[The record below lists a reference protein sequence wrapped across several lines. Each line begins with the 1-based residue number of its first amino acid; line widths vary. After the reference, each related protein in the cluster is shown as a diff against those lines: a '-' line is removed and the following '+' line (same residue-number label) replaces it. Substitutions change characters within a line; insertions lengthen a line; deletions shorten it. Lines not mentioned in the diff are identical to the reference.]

1 MSAPDESEAEF
12 ETVTVEVKWRS
23 SFRLRVPVGM
33 RTPPALDELMDL
45 CVADPDVGDF
55 DSSTA
60 EVVDWEIQR

>member
-1 MSAPDESEAEF
+1 MDDETEM
-12 ETVTVEVKWRS
+12 ETVIVDVEWRS
-23 SFRLRVPVGM
+23 SFRLRVPVGT
-33 RTPPALDELMDL
+33 RTPRDLDTLMDL